1 MEHFLNDFDDLLN
14 KAFIK
19 IAEAK
24 LDAQIPVPSG
34 VAEIA
39 KDAYDNRYDK
49 DINYGDSD
57 MYETAR
63 MLKSRSSV
71 PLKLVLE
78 IHKYTVK
85 HRFTHSDSKK
95 HRTYWEYRLHGGEP
109 GRKWAESIIRA
120 YLPKEVRN

>member
-49 DINYGDSD
+49 DVNFGDAD

-63 MLKSRSSV
+63 LLKSRSSV

-85 HRFTHSDSKK
+85 HRFTKSDSKK
-95 HRTYWEYRLHGGEP
+95 HRSYWEYRLHGGEP
-109 GRKWAESIIRA
+109 GRKWSESIIRS

>member
-1 MEHFLNDFDDLLN
+1 MEHFLDDFDNLLN
-14 KAFIK
+14 QAFIK
-19 IAEAK
+19 IAETK

-49 DINYGDSD
+49 DVNFGDSD
-57 MYETAR
+57 MFEIAR
-63 MLKSRSSV
+63 MLKNRSSI

>member
-1 MEHFLNDFDDLLN
+1 MEHLIKDNDRLFDL
-14 KAFIK
+14 AFIK
-19 IAEAK
+19 IAK
-24 LDAQIPVPSG
+24 TSLDSQIPVPSG

-39 KDAYDNRYDK
+39 KDAYDNRFSK
-49 DINYGDSD
+49 DVNFGDSD
-57 MYETAR
+57 MYETGR
-63 MLKSRSSV
+63 MLKNRSSV

-109 GRKWAESIIRA
+109 GRKWAESIIRS
-120 YLPKEVRN
+120 YLPKEIRN

>member
-1 MEHFLNDFDDLLN
+1 MEYFLDDFDDLLN

-49 DINYGDSD
+49 DVNYGDSD